1 MKFISCGTF
10 DKAYIYFFIIYAIF
24 AMLLLYIFEICY
36 NKIEFQKNIVFY
48 MFFDNLGQILCFIPE
63 KIIDNFFFEQKEK
76 SNKLNNLNKR
86 EKKTLVIELIFNDFS
101 Y

>member
-1 MKFISCGTF
+1 
-10 DKAYIYFFIIYAIF
+10 
-24 AMLLLYIFEICY
+24 
-36 NKIEFQKNIVFY
+36 
-48 MFFDNLGQILCFIPE
+48 MFFDNIGQILCFIRE